1 MMLPE
6 EILFLVGVI
15 LLDLLFAAVRG
26 SVVNAR
32 LPSLMEMGE
41 EQPEKVRDS
50 MAVLQKPRLRTTV
63 RVMLFWSHLFIFFLG
78 LMLMQNLFPHSGV
91 GIWLAGLFL
100 IGLVVLFLEHLIE
113 GSVLEHAEEW
123 AMRFTPLLR
132 FLDGLFSPLTIP
144 LLHLLGSPQAL
155 QQRFISVT
163 ESELRTWVKEGEPQG
178 SLDQD
183 EREMIYSIFH
193 FGDKLVR
200 EIMIPRID
208 MSAVE
213 IQASLEEVIQI
224 LTRTGHSR
232 LPVYEET
239 VDNIVG
245 LLYAKDL
252 LKVRSEEGQTLERL
266 RHLLRPAY
274 FVPEAKYVKDL
285 LEEMQERR
293 IHMAIVVDEY
303 GGVAGL
309 VTLEDIVEEIVG
321 EIRDEYDQS
330 EEQPYQKLSDDEY
343 LFQARI
349 DLDDFNEI
357 MGTQIEKD
365 LADTIGG
372 LMYGLIGQVPAGG
385 ETVQIEDVLLK
396 VEQVTGRR
404 IRTVRATR
412 IHPLTDEHPPSGEN
426 SHETER

>member
-1 MMLPE
+1 MVSVLVALLIG
-6 EILFLVGVI
+6 IL
-15 LLDLLFAAVRG
+15 LLDLLFSAVRG
-26 SVVNAR
+26 SVINAR

-41 EQPEKVRDS
+41 ERPEKVRDS
-50 MAVLQKPRLRTTV
+50 IAVLQKPRLRTTV
-63 RVMLFWSHLFIFFLG
+63 RVMLFWTHLFIIFLG
-78 LMLMQNLFPHSGV
+78 LMLMQNLFPQTRMEL
-91 GIWLAGLFL
+91 WLLGLVL
-100 IGLVVLFLEHLIE
+100 IGLIVLFLEHLVE
-113 GSVLEHAEEW
+113 GGVLEHAEEW
-123 AMRFTPLLR
+123 TIRFTPLAR
-132 FLDGLFSPLTIP
+132 FLDGLFSPLTTP

-163 ESELRTWVKEGEPQG
+163 ESELRTWVKEGEPEG

-193 FGDKLVR
+193 FGEKLCR
-200 EIMIPRID
+200 EIMVPRID

-213 IQASLEEVIQI
+213 IQTPLEEVIQI

-239 VDNIVG
+239 VDNIIG

-252 LKVRSEEGQTLERL
+252 LKVRPEEGQTLESL
-266 RHLLRPAY
+266 RNILRPAY
-274 FVPEAKYVKDL
+274 FVPEAKRVKDL
-285 LEEMQERR
+285 LEEMQEQR

-330 EEQPYQKLSDDEY
+330 EEQPYQKISEDEY

-357 MGTQIEKD
+357 MGTHIEKD

-372 LMYGLIGQVPAGG
+372 LMYGLIGQVPTGG
-385 ETVQIEDVLLK
+385 ETVQIENVLLK

-404 IRTVRATR
+404 IRKVRATR
-412 IHPLTDEHPPSGEN
+412 IHPVSDEHSAHGEN
-426 SHETER
+426 DHETER

>member
-1 MMLPE
+1 MMVSVLVALLIG
-6 EILFLVGVI
+6 IL
-15 LLDLLFAAVRG
+15 LLDLLFSAVRG
-26 SVVNAR
+26 SVINAR

-41 EQPEKVRDS
+41 ERPEKVRDS
-50 MAVLQKPRLRTTV
+50 IAVLQKPRLRTTV
-63 RVMLFWSHLFIFFLG
+63 RVMLFWTHLFIIFLG
-78 LMLMQNLFPHSGV
+78 LMLMQNLFPQTRMEL
-91 GIWLAGLFL
+91 WLLGLVL
-100 IGLVVLFLEHLIE
+100 IGLIVLFLEHLVE
-113 GSVLEHAEEW
+113 GGVLEHAEEW
-123 AMRFTPLLR
+123 TIRFTPLAR
-132 FLDGLFSPLTIP
+132 FLDGLFSPLTTP

-163 ESELRTWVKEGEPQG
+163 ESELRTWVKEGEPEG

-193 FGDKLVR
+193 FGEKLCR
-200 EIMIPRID
+200 EIMVPRID

-213 IQASLEEVIQI
+213 IQTPLEEVIQI

-239 VDNIVG
+239 VDNIIG

-252 LKVRSEEGQTLERL
+252 LKVRPEEGQTLESL
-266 RHLLRPAY
+266 RNILRPAY
-274 FVPEAKYVKDL
+274 FVPEAKRVKDL
-285 LEEMQERR
+285 LEEMQEQR

-330 EEQPYQKLSDDEY
+330 EEQPYQKISEDEY

-357 MGTQIEKD
+357 MGTHIEKD

-372 LMYGLIGQVPAGG
+372 LMYGLIGQVPTGG
-385 ETVQIEDVLLK
+385 ETVQIENVLLK

-404 IRTVRATR
+404 IRKVRATR
-412 IHPLTDEHPPSGEN
+412 IHPVSDEHSAHGEN
-426 SHETER
+426 DHETER

>member
-1 MMLPE
+1 MVSV
-6 EILFLVGVI
+6 LVALLISVV
-15 LLDLLFAAVRG
+15 LLDLLFSAVRG
-26 SVVNAR
+26 SVINAR

-41 EQPEKVRDS
+41 ERPEKVRDS
-50 MAVLQKPRLRTTV
+50 IAVLQKPRLRTTV
-63 RVMLFWSHLFIFFLG
+63 RVMLFWTHLFIIFLG
-78 LMLMQNLFPHSGV
+78 LMLMQNLFPQARMGL
-91 GIWLAGLFL
+91 WLLGLVL
-100 IGLVVLFLEHLIE
+100 IGLIVLFLEHLVE
-113 GSVLEHAEEW
+113 GGVLEHAEEW
-123 AMRFTPLLR
+123 TIRFTPLAR
-132 FLDGLFSPLTIP
+132 FLDGLFSPLTTP

-163 ESELRTWVKEGEPQG
+163 ESELRTWVKEGEPEG

-193 FGDKLVR
+193 FGEKLCR
-200 EIMIPRID
+200 EIMVPRID

-213 IQASLEEVIQI
+213 IQTPLEEVIQI

-239 VDNIVG
+239 VDNIIG

-252 LKVRSEEGQTLERL
+252 LKVRPEEGQTLESL
-266 RHLLRPAY
+266 RNILRPAY
-274 FVPEAKYVKDL
+274 FVPEAKHVKDL
-285 LEEMQERR
+285 LEEMQEQR

-330 EEQPYQKLSDDEY
+330 EEQPYQKISEDEY

-357 MGTQIEKD
+357 MGTHIEKD

-372 LMYGLIGQVPAGG
+372 LMYGLIGQVPTGG

-404 IRTVRATR
+404 IRKVRATR
-412 IHPLTDEHPPSGEN
+412 IHPVSDEHSVHGEN
-426 SHETER
+426 DHETER